1 MNSRKIIVEI
11 LNSVFYKASYSNIEI
26 NKRLNNSSLDIRDR
40 GLVTEIVYGTI
51 RYRKKIDFIISNYV
65 KDIRLVDKTILN
77 ILRSTIYQILF
88 LSKVPDYAAVNEA
101 VNLAKTVSKSSSGFV
116 NGVLRNILRN
126 NDKNYISSLNGK
138 KLLAVKYSFPNWMV
152 ELFINQYGAHKA
164 EEIMK
169 NLNETPNI
177 TVRVNSLKSD
187 YDDIMEKLEEHGYN
201 VEEGA
206 ICPEAIK
213 INKGSSIEHND
224 LFKEGYI
231 TVQDESAMLTAQIL
245 DLDENMNVID
255 LCSAP
260 GGKATHIGEI
270 MNNTGNVIACDI
282 YEHKIKLINDNCTRL
297 GITDVNAVVNDAAVI
312 NNDFINSADRV
323 LVDVPCSG
331 LGIIRKK
338 PEIKWNK
345 TKKSLDELCTIQRN
359 IMENAWKYL
368 KNDGIMVYSTC
379 TINKNENE
387 KNIDWFIDTHQDAE
401 IEKIFVGQ
409 LDNVIYNDNNTVTIL
424 PNKDMDGFFLARIRK
439 KGRC

>member
-26 NKRLNNSSLDIRDR
+26 NKRLNNSSLDTRDR
-40 GLVTEIVYGTI
+40 SLVTEIVYGTI
-51 RYRKKIDFIISNYV
+51 RYKKKIDFIIKNYV

-77 ILRSTIYQILF
+77 ILRSTVYQILF

-101 VNLAKTVSKSSSGFV
+101 VNLAKTVSKSSSGFI

-126 NDKNYISSLNGK
+126 KDKNYLSCLNGK
-138 KLLAVKYSFPNWMV
+138 KLLAVKYSFPNWMI
-152 ELFINQYGAHKA
+152 ELFIEQYGMEKA
-164 EEIMK
+164 KSILK

-177 TVRVNSLKSD
+177 TVRVNTLKCS
-187 YDDIMEKLEEHGYN
+187 YDDILEKLEENGYD
-201 VEEGA
+201 VEDGT

-224 LFKEGYI
+224 LFKGGYI
-231 TVQDESAMLTAQIL
+231 TVQDESAMLTAQLL
-245 DLDENMNVID
+245 DLAENMNVID

-260 GGKATHIGEI
+260 GGKATHIGEL
-270 MNNTGNVIACDI
+270 MNNTGKITACDI
-282 YEHKIKLINDNCTRL
+282 YEHKIKLINDNCSRL
-297 GITDVNAVVNDAAVI
+297 GITDVEAVVNDAAVI
-312 NNDFINSADRV
+312 NNNFINSADRV

-345 TKKSLDELCTIQRN
+345 TKKSLNELCTIQRD
-359 IMENAWKYL
+359 IMENAWRYL

-379 TINKNENE
+379 TINKDENE
-387 KNIDWFIDTHQDAE
+387 KNIDWFLECHKDAE
-401 IEKIFVGQ
+401 IEKIFIGQ
-409 LDNVIYNDNNTVTIL
+409 LDNIIYNDNNTVTIL
-424 PNKDMDGFFLARIRK
+424 PNKDMDGFFLAKLRK

>member
-40 GLVTEIVYGTI
+40 SLVTEIVYGTI

-126 NDKNYISSLNGK
+126 KDKNYTASLNGK

-152 ELFINQYGAHKA
+152 ELFIKQYGIEKA
-164 EEIMK
+164 ESIMK

-187 YDDIMEKLEEHGYN
+187 YDDVLEKLEENGYN
-201 VEEGA
+201 VEEGT

-224 LFKEGYI
+224 LFKDGYI
-231 TVQDESAMLTAQIL
+231 TVQDESAMLTAQLL
-245 DLDENMNVID
+245 DLEENMNVID

-260 GGKATHIGEI
+260 GGKATHIGEL
-270 MNNTGNVIACDI
+270 MNNTGKITACDI

-297 GITDVNAVVNDAAVI
+297 GVTDVEAVVNDAAVI
-312 NNDFINSADRV
+312 NNDFINEADRV

-345 TKKSLDELCTIQRN
+345 TKKSLDELCTIQRD
-359 IMENAWKYL
+359 IMKNAWRYL
-368 KNDGIMVYSTC
+368 KEDGIMVYSTC
-379 TINKNENE
+379 TINKDENE
-387 KNIDWFIDTHQDAE
+387 KNIDWFIDSHKDAV
-401 IEKIFVGQ
+401 IEKIFIGQ

-424 PNKDMDGFFLARIRK
+424 PNKDMDGFFLAKLRK

>member
-40 GLVTEIVYGTI
+40 SLVTEIVYGTI
-51 RYRKKIDFIISNYV
+51 RYKKKIDFIISNYV

-126 NDKNYISSLNGK
+126 KDKNYTASLNGK

-152 ELFINQYGAHKA
+152 ELFIKQYGIEKA
-164 EEIMK
+164 ESIMK

-187 YDDIMEKLEEHGYN
+187 YDDVLEKLEENGYN
-201 VEEGA
+201 VEEGT

-224 LFKEGYI
+224 LFKDGYI
-231 TVQDESAMLTAQIL
+231 TVQDESAMLTAQLL
-245 DLDENMNVID
+245 DLEENMNVID

-260 GGKATHIGEI
+260 GGKATHIGEL
-270 MNNTGNVIACDI
+270 MNNTGKITACDI

-297 GITDVNAVVNDAAVI
+297 GVTDVEAVVNDAAVI
-312 NNDFINSADRV
+312 NNDFINEADRV

-345 TKKSLDELCTIQRN
+345 TKKSLDELCTIQRD
-359 IMENAWKYL
+359 IMQNAWRYL
-368 KNDGIMVYSTC
+368 KEDGIMVYSTC
-379 TINKNENE
+379 TINKDENE
-387 KNIDWFIDTHQDAE
+387 KNIDWFIDSHKDAV
-401 IEKIFVGQ
+401 IEKIFIGQ

-424 PNKDMDGFFLARIRK
+424 PNKDMDGFFLAKLRK